1 MVKQLII
8 TVPKDF
14 QILCMVLTCDID
26 DVLQDYINR
35 ISLPRLLSRHPDDP
49 LGLDMQLFLT
59 KAKSQDP
66 KKIGREIENFLKKD
80 YQKELEELLKLKL
93 EQAECEVR
101 VRLIMEKWLPKV
113 RALRKDLRKKSGINF
128 MITGYDN

>member
-1 MVKQLII
+1 
-8 TVPKDF
+8 
-14 QILCMVLTCDID
+14 MVLTCDID